1 MKRIIRSKYPSG
13 DIAVL
18 LKGPLKKRIKGE
30 MNQNSNANSVSFF
43 HFSDFLTQKE
53 INYLQ
58 TAGKALNK
66 FKNFKDKELY

>member
-1 MKRIIRSKYPSG
+1 
-13 DIAVL
+13 
-18 LKGPLKKRIKGE
+18 
-30 MNQNSNANSVSFF
+30 MNQNSNVKSVSLF